1 MLFCFLIVIILFIFA
16 CMEQVL
22 ETIERMSKEVG
33 ATGIVPLSSFY
44 NERRR
49 LDGEE
54 LKLLG
59 ANGVIKARK
68 LVNDFGIELIKE

>member
-1 MLFCFLIVIILFIFA
+1 MLFCFLIVIILSIFA
-16 CMEQVL
+16 CMEKVL
-22 ETIERMSKEVG
+22 ETIERMSKEAG

-59 ANGVIKARK
+59 ANGVIKARE
-68 LVNDFGIELIKE
+68 LLNEFGIELIK

>member
-59 ANGVIKARK
+59 ANGVIRARE
-68 LVNDFGIELIKE
+68 LLNDFGIELIK

>member
-1 MLFCFLIVIILFIFA
+1 MLFLFLIVIILFIFA

-33 ATGIVPLSSFY
+33 ATGIVQLSSFY

>member
-1 MLFCFLIVIILFIFA
+1 MLFYFPTVIILFIFA
-16 CMEQVL
+16 CMEKVL
-22 ETIERMSKEVG
+22 ETIERMSRDVG
-33 ATGIVPLSSFY
+33 ATGIVPLSYFY

-59 ANGVIKARK
+59 ASGVIKARE
-68 LVNDFGIELIKE
+68 LLNEFGIELIK

>member
-1 MLFCFLIVIILFIFA
+1 MLFYFLIVIILFIFA
-16 CMEQVL
+16 YMEQVL

-59 ANGVIKARK
+59 ANGVIRARK

>member
-16 CMEQVL
+16 CMEKVL

-59 ANGVIKARK
+59 DNGVIKARK
-68 LVNDFGIELIKE
+68 LVNGFGIELIKE

>member
-33 ATGIVPLSSFY
+33 ATGIVPLGSFY

-68 LVNDFGIELIKE
+68 LVNDFGIELINK

>member
-1 MLFCFLIVIILFIFA
+1 
-16 CMEQVL
+16 
-22 ETIERMSKEVG
+22 MSKEVG

-59 ANGVIKARK
+59 ANGVIRARE
-68 LVNDFGIELIKE
+68 LLNDFGIELIK

>member
-1 MLFCFLIVIILFIFA
+1 MLFYFLIVIILFIFA
-16 CMEQVL
+16 CMEKVL

-33 ATGIVPLSSFY
+33 STGIVPLSYFY
-44 NERRR
+44 KERRR

-59 ANGVIKARK
+59 ANGVIRARK

>member
-1 MLFCFLIVIILFIFA
+1 MLFFFLIVIILFIFA
-16 CMEQVL
+16 FMEKVL

-33 ATGIVPLSSFY
+33 ATGIVPLSYFY
-44 NERRR
+44 SERRR

-59 ANGVIKARK
+59 ADGVIKARE
-68 LVNDFGIELIKE
+68 LLNEFGIELIK

>member
-1 MLFCFLIVIILFIFA
+1 MLFYFLIVIILFIFA
-16 CMEQVL
+16 YMEKVL

-44 NERRR
+44 IERRR

-59 ANGVIKARK
+59 ASGVIKARE
-68 LVNDFGIELIKE
+68 LLNEFGIELIK